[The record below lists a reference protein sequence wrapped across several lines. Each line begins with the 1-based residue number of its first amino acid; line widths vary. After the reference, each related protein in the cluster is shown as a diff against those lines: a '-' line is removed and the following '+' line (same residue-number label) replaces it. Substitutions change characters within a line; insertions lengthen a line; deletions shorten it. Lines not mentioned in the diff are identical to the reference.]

1 VGSDAPRPRPT
12 TALPGGVARRPGL
25 LLLPGVRLWEA
36 LDGPAAAAA
45 VPAAAGGLLAGP
57 GAGVLLLWLLPAP
70 DPEPAAAAALAAAA
84 PPDGEGVGSPDE
96 LAACSPLE
104 PFCLLLL
111 LLLLAPT
118 ASAAAV
124 WRAGDG
130 LLFFVLRGGS
140 LGPLTAPAAAVELDA
155 ATSAKAAAG
164 WVAFPLPLLEATT
177 GATGSMASV
186 GLGVEGG
193 GVVLELTMPGS
204 GFEGASAAAGA
215 PFMGAA
221 VGAAFASM
229 EPADGRPPPQTTTS

>member
-1 VGSDAPRPRPT
+1 MGSPVTAARVGSDAPRPRPT
-12 TALPGGVARRPGL
+12 TALPGGVARRAGL

-36 LDGPAAAAA
+36 LDGPAA

-57 GAGVLLLWLLPAP
+57 GAGVLLLLLPPAP
-70 DPEPAAAAALAAAA
+70 DPGPAAAAAA
-84 PPDGEGVGSPDE
+84 PPDGEGVGSPDV

-111 LLLLAPT
+111 LLLEPT
-118 ASAAAV
+118 SSAAAAI
-124 WRAGDG
+124 WRAGEA

-164 WVAFPLPLLEATT
+164 WVACPLPLLEATT

-204 GFEGASAAAGA
+204 GFEGASAAAGG
-215 PFMGAA
+215 PFIGAA

-229 EPADGRPPPQTTTS
+229 EPADGRPPL